1 MNKIRKGDLVQVMRG
16 KDSGKRGE
24 VLSVVLKKD
33 SKSKGAVKVV
43 IKGINIVKRAQ
54 KPNPQLGIKGGLVE
68 IEKPMDVSNVMLVD
82 PKSDKPTRVGLK
94 VDESGKRV
102 RFAKKSGEIIN

>member
-43 IKGINIVKRAQ
+43 IKGINIVK
-54 KPNPQLGIKGGLVE
+54 
-68 IEKPMDVSNVMLVD
+68 
-82 PKSDKPTRVGLK
+82 KSSK
-94 VDESGKRV
+94 
-102 RFAKKSGEIIN
+102 AKSTIRN